1 MKKFWP
7 LMAIVGVLGVAT
19 LALPNQQNRLMIND
33 LETECRGD
41 RGEMTQI
48 SLQGDNSLRFNGY
61 FPVENT
67 NSNLNIDYKGG
78 SNVVLN
84 IKSQSVP
91 APEFLWHNCLA
102 SGVYDL
108 ETEPLKEGRRS
119 VEIKHN
125 GERVEKR
132 IIQVKN

>member
-1 MKKFWP
+1 MNKFWP
-7 LMAIVGVLGVAT
+7 LMALVGVLGVAT

-78 SNVVLN
+78 ENAVLN
-84 IKSQSVP
+84 IKSQSIP

>member
-7 LMAIVGVLGVAT
+7 LMAIVAFLGVAT

-41 RGEMTQI
+41 RVEMTQI
-48 SLQGDNSLRFNGY
+48 SLQGDNSLRFNGH

-78 SNVVLN
+78 VNVVLN

-91 APEFLWHNCLA
+91 APEFLWHDCLA

-108 ETEPLKEGRRS
+108 KTEPLKKGRYS
-119 VEIKHN
+119 VEVRHN